1 MVIFI
6 LMEKYPLYKCE
17 QWGNFKENEHKSHL
31 YTAAKRNSRNLRTK
45 KMRKERLENKT
56 LTGILKSEKPRL
68 TCPSSYSN

>member
-45 KMRKERLENKT
+45 KMRKERLEN
-56 LTGILKSEKPRL
+56 SQV
-68 TCPSSYSN
+68 Y